1 MKKVFVQGLGFVGSA
16 MAIAI
21 ASAKDVDGNPH
32 YSVTGVDL
40 ENDIGRQRVS
50 SINEGLFPF
59 ATSDQKL
66 INAISECSKQGNLD
80 ATSEQ
85 TRFGEAD
92 IIVVDIPLDIPYL
105 DDEPLLTFDKFE
117 MAITNLGSQVKEDTL
132 IIIETTVPPGT
143 CEKIVIP
150 ALEIE
155 LRKRNIDISKIHVAH
170 AYERVMP
177 GEDYLASITDFWRV
191 FAGHTLE
198 AGDKCEEFLSKVVN
212 IKDFPL
218 TRLSSMTSSETAKV
232 MENTYRAAN
241 IAFIDEWTKYAE
253 EIGLD
258 LFEIIK
264 AIKKRPTHSN
274 IMMPGLG
281 VGGYCLTKDPA
292 LTPASVEQLFK
303 KNISFP
309 FSKMTVNT
317 NHNMPMHTVKR
328 ITALLNGSLEN
339 KKILICGISYRQD
352 VGDTRNSP
360 SEMLFKEL
368 DKGKAIITCHDPYL
382 SYWEELK
389 INLDNTLP
397 DSTEFDAIIFTVPH
411 RQYKELDLIEWLN
424 KETIVLDANLVIDD
438 EKRSMLKEIGM
449 NIETIGRANG
459 L

>member
-1 MKKVFVQGLGFVGSA
+1 MQKVCVQGLGFVGSA
-16 MAIAI
+16 MATAVAIAI
-21 ASAKDVDGNPH
+21 DKYGELIYDV
-32 YSVTGVDL
+32 VGVDL
-40 ENDIGRQRVS
+40 PNKTGQSRVS
-50 SINEGLFPF
+50 AINKGEFPF
-59 ATSDQKL
+59 PISDDRL
-66 INAISECSKQGNLD
+66 LLAVSKAHKNGNLR
-80 ATSEQ
+80 ATTDQDEYSQ
-85 TRFGEAD
+85 AD
-92 IIVVDIPLDIPYL
+92 IVVVDVHLDIPYL
-105 DDEPLLTFDKFE
+105 DNEPQLIFTEFVN
-117 MAITNLGSQVKEDTL
+117 AIRTIGQRVSPGTL

-150 ALEIE
+150 TLHME
-155 LRKRNIDISKIHVAH
+155 LKKRQLDTDSIHVAH
-170 AYERVMP
+170 SYERVMP
-177 GEDYLASITDFWRV
+177 GDSYLESIVDYWRV
-191 FAGHTLE
+191 FAGFTEKSGNL
-198 AGDKCEEFLSKVVN
+198 CEEFLTNVVN
-212 IKDFPL
+212 VDEYPL
-218 TRLSSMTSSETAKV
+218 TRLSSTIASETAKV
-232 MENTYRAAN
+232 MENTYRAVN

-303 KNISFP
+303 KNIPFP
-309 FSKMTVNT
+309 FSKLTVNT

-328 ITALLNGSLEN
+328 ITALLDGSLEN
-339 KKILICGISYRQD
+339 KKILICGVSYRQD

-368 DKGKAIITCHDPYL
+368 DKAKAIITCHDPYL

-389 INLDNTLP
+389 ISLDNTLP

-411 RQYKELDLIEWLN
+411 KQYKELDLIEWLN
-424 KETIVLDANLVIDD
+424 EETVVLDANLVIDD
-438 EKRSMLKEIGM
+438 EKRAILKETGM
-449 NIETIGRANG
+449 KIETIGRANG